1 MSHDLPAA
9 LIGSTDTNDQR
20 ISEIGALSFADW
32 VLSSGDGTA
41 ERPLR
46 LPSVQRTALWDAGRI
61 INLWDSLMRGLPI
74 GMFYLVPSISGG
86 YSRSL
91 PGSDGGPA
99 PTIPSSGTGY
109 ELLDGQQRA
118 LAILLGRQVPSRK
131 NTRCMWIDLGR
142 SDPNLALCLRLTS
155 QNQPFGYDGQGKKLD
170 TGQRRNAREAFD
182 KDEGC
187 EIAKRAQNDEGC
199 NTAKKTQ
206 NHELYD
212 AMIAEGHRSRPPKP
226 FQSKAAVP
234 LHELL
239 SAWNGSKGD
248 EDAFRSAV
256 VDLLDGPVELMTQF
270 SEVVTA
276 FRNLDKGRIGLLLV
290 GEPESTDADWLLR
303 LFERIG
309 AGGVPLTE
317 AERLYSIYKHH
328 EPFIHDVV
336 TEIESQIGRLMSPV
350 DVAGTALRIANARTP
365 AGGFG
370 TPGVT
375 VLAKEMREKGDFARK
390 LHELIPSELTT
401 DPAARPED
409 RAKCLLAVAFKTLF
423 DILRYDEHNKSGLP
437 AAMLVELPRDL
448 LQVLVYWIVLTGP
461 SDVQHSPF
469 FSDIRAEMLRFAL
482 FWRLCA
488 SNDSQASIQCFNF
501 LTKPTQLSPF
511 PGKELYQLLT
521 GTQASEDES
530 KEQLKYAIELV
541 PPHDLEQY
549 APFSNTERWLDWNER
564 FERDSGSSAS
574 KTLYRVWWDSRG
586 KILIWIQ
593 RDYIANGFRSY
604 DPTSGRDDDKPFEL
618 DHLQPYSFFNHPRTE
633 HSAYNNFL
641 KNRYALRDGIGN
653 FRWFDASENARWGN
667 CNVVKKLNLDQQR
680 EPDPWHASGF
690 KNKDPGTVQLWRD
703 AVVND
708 NQWNGSNRKAF
719 QQAVEERALWLY
731 QQFWNDADFACWF
744 PKTISSVHAIDTAK
758 EHL

>member
-1 MSHDLPAA
+1 MISHDLPAA
-9 LIGSTDTNDQR
+9 LIEVTSTNDQR
-20 ISEIGALSFADW
+20 ISEMGVLSFADW
-32 VLSSGDGTA
+32 MLSSGDGTA

-74 GMFYLVPSISGG
+74 GMFYLVRSTSGG

-99 PTIPSSGTGY
+99 PTIPSSETGY

-131 NTRCMWIDLGR
+131 NTKCMWVDLGR
-142 SDPNLALCLRLTS
+142 SDPTLAVCLRLTS
-155 QNQPFGYDGQGKKLD
+155 QSQPFGYDGQGKKLD
-170 TGQRRNAREAFD
+170 TGQRRNAREAFGE
-182 KDEGC
+182 DEGC
-187 EIAKRAQNDEGC
+187 KIAKE
-199 NTAKKTQ
+199 KQ

-212 AMIAEGHRSRPPKP
+212 AMIAEGLRSRPPKP

-256 VDLLDGPVELMTQF
+256 IGLLDGPVELMTQF

-290 GEPESTDADWLLR
+290 RKPESADSDWLLR

-336 TEIESQIGRLMSPV
+336 TEIEGQIGRLMPPV
-350 DVAGTALRIANARTP
+350 DVAGTALRIANARTS

-370 TPGVT
+370 PPGVI
-375 VLAKEMREKGDFARK
+375 VLAKEMREKGDFAKK

-401 DPAARPED
+401 DPAARPEN
-409 RAKCLLAVAFKTLF
+409 RVKCLLAVAFKTLF

-448 LQVLVYWIVLTGP
+448 LQVLAYWVVLTGP
-461 SDVQHSPF
+461 SNVQHGSS
-469 FSDIRAEMLRFAL
+469 FSGVRAEMLRFVL
-482 FWRLCA
+482 FWRLCT
-488 SNDSQASIQCFNF
+488 SNDSQAGIQCFKF
-501 LTKPTQLSPF
+501 LTSAPWSNSF

-530 KEQLKYAIELV
+530 REQLKYAIELV
-541 PPHDLEQY
+541 PPDDLKQY
-549 APFSNTERWLDWNER
+549 APFSNTGRWLDWNER
-564 FERDSGSSAS
+564 FERDSGNPAS
-574 KTLYRVWWDSRG
+574 RALYRAWWDSGR
-586 KILIWIQ
+586 KTLIWIQ

-618 DHLQPYSFFNHPRTE
+618 DHLQPYSFFNHPKTE
-633 HSAYNNFL
+633 SSTYNNVL
-641 KNRYALRDGIGN
+641 KNRYALRDSIGN
-653 FRWFDASENARWGN
+653 LRWFCASENPRWGN
-667 CNVVKKLNLDQQR
+667 CNVVEKLNLDRQR
-680 EPDPWHASGF
+680 EPDRWHSSGF
-690 KNKDPGTVQLWRD
+690 KNEDSGTVQLWRD
-703 AVVND
+703 AAVSD
-708 NQWNGSNRKAF
+708 NQWNGSNMKAF
-719 QQAVEERALWLY
+719 QQAVEERTLWLY
-731 QQFWNDADFACWF
+731 WQFWNDADFACWF
-744 PKTISSVHAIDTAK
+744 PSPISSA
-758 EHL
+758 HL

>member
-1 MSHDLPAA
+1 MRSHDLPAA
-9 LIGSTDTNDQR
+9 LIESTGTKDQC
-20 ISEIGALSFADW
+20 ISEMGVLGFADW
-32 VLSSGDGTA
+32 MLSSGDGTA

-74 GMFYLVPSISGG
+74 GMFYLVSSISGG

-91 PGSDGGPA
+91 PGSDGGPG

-118 LAILLGRQVPSRK
+118 LAILLGKQAPSCK
-131 NTRCMWIDLGR
+131 NARCMWVDLGR
-142 SDPNLALCLRLTS
+142 SDPNLTICLRLTS
-155 QNQPFGYDGQGKKLD
+155 QSQPFGYDGQGKKLD
-170 TGQRRNAREAFD
+170 TGQRRNARKTFD
-182 KDEGC
+182 GDEGR
-187 EIAKRAQNDEGC
+187 EIAKRTQDDESC
-199 NTAKKTQ
+199 NTGKETQ
-206 NHELYD
+206 SHELYD
-212 AMIAEGHRSRPPKP
+212 AMIAEGHRPPKP

-248 EDAFRSAV
+248 EDVFRSAV
-256 VDLLDGPVELMTQF
+256 IGLLDGSAELMTQF
-270 SEVVTA
+270 SELVTA

-290 GEPESTDADWLLR
+290 RRPESADSDWLLR

-336 TEIESQIGRLMSPV
+336 TEIESQIGRLMPPV

-370 TPGVT
+370 TPGVAA
-375 VLAKEMREKGDFARK
+375 LAKEMREKGDFARE
-390 LHELIPSELTT
+390 LHKLIPSELTT

-423 DILRYDEHNKSGLP
+423 DVLRYDEHNKSGLP

-448 LQVLVYWIVLTGP
+448 LQVLAYWVVLTGL
-461 SDVQHSPF
+461 SDVQRSPP
-469 FSDIRAEMLRFAL
+469 FSGVRAEMLRFVL
-482 FWRLCA
+482 FWRLCT
-488 SNDSQASIQCFNF
+488 SNDSQAGIQCFKF
-501 LTKPTQLSPF
+501 LTKAKQPSAF
-511 PGKELYQLLT
+511 PGRELYQLLT

-530 KEQLKYAIELV
+530 REQLKYAIELV
-541 PPHDLEQY
+541 PPDDLEQY

-564 FERDSGSSAS
+564 FERDSGNPAS
-574 KTLYRVWWDSRG
+574 RELYKEWWNKGWKT
-586 KILIWIQ
+586 LIWIQ
-593 RDYIANGFRSY
+593 RDYITNGFRSY

-618 DHLQPYSFFNHPRTE
+618 DHLQPYAFFNHPRME
-633 HSAYNNFL
+633 PGAYNNFL

-653 FRWFDASENARWGN
+653 FRWFCASENSRWGN
-667 CNVVKKLNLDQQR
+667 CNVVEKLNLDRQR
-680 EPDPWHASGF
+680 EPDPWHPSGF
-690 KNKDPGTVQLWRD
+690 KNEDPATVQLWRD
-703 AVVND
+703 AFVNG
-708 NQWNGSNRKAF
+708 NQWNGSNMKAF
-719 QQAVEERALWLY
+719 QQAVEERTLWLY
-731 QQFWNDADFACWF
+731 QQFWKDADFDFWF
-744 PKTISSVHAIDTAK
+744 SKPTLSSPHRVVRAK
-758 EHL
+758 C